1 MSDTFPWVALGFVFV
16 GMLAIVATAV
26 AFAIRAKKFAW
37 PLIIINGTLMIAG
50 WVMVIAFRK
59 YEAIGFSFTMLGMLF
74 LSVGILIRKDRKK
87 QE

>member
-1 MSDTFPWVALGFVFV
+1 MSDTFTWVALGFVFV
-16 GMLAIVATAV
+16 GMLAIVATTA
-26 AFAIRAKKFAW
+26 AFIRKAKKFAW
-37 PLIIINGTLMIAG
+37 PLIIVNGLLMIAG

-59 YEAIGFSFTMLGMLF
+59 YEAIGFSLTMLGMLF